1 MGTLPRY
8 YSLPLP
14 VRKDLRRNR
23 ASDVVTRPDRWQGN
37 QAFTGAASRRESRR
51 GELSAA
57 VNIPPSALAP
67 SGAPHGHEQ
76 QSLEGKNEVS
86 GPHSRGARPV
96 ISKQSAPQLFPLQ
109 LQSIRHLTNNNS
121 ILPNTLV
128 HLLLLPPPLL
138 INFLLVRPP
147 YSPATSN
154 YHSSHPLSIRHTNT
168 IMPAD
173 AVRSLSATEDVE
185 RIEAPVTWKAYMM
198 CAFASFG
205 GIFFGYDSGYI
216 NGVTGSER
224 FIELIEGP
232 PPPGTDPADWAL
244 SGSHLSLITSI
255 LSAGTFFGAIIAGDV
270 ADIIGR
276 KWTIIAGCLIYIVGV
291 ILQVATNGLGLIVAG
306 RLIAGLGVGFESAIV
321 ILYMSEI
328 CPKKVRGALVAGYQF
343 CITIGLLLAAC
354 VNYGVKEYQNS
365 AEYRVPIGLQFIFGL
380 VLGVG
385 LFLLPDSPRYYVK
398 RGRVEKARKALSSVR
413 GQPQD
418 SEYVEAELAEIIANE
433 EYERSL
439 IPAGSWING
448 WMNCFRGSVFKSNSN
463 LRKTILGT
471 SLQMMQQWTGVNFI
485 FYYSTPFLS
494 ATGAIDNVF
503 LISLIFT
510 LVNVCSTPISF
521 WTVEWLG
528 RRPLLIWGAFGML
541 ICQFLVA
548 IIGVTVGFNHTYENA
563 AGETIANNIPAVNA
577 QIAFIAI
584 FIFFFASTWG
594 PGAWIVIGEIFPLPI
609 RSRGVGLSTASNWLW
624 NTIIAVITPYM
635 VSSDEGDLKSNVF
648 WIWGGL
654 CTCAFVYSYFL
665 VPETKGLSLEQVDKM
680 MEETTPRTSAKW
692 RPTTTYASQMGMKG
706 EKLEANVTEDVERK
720 GSIF

>member
-1 MGTLPRY
+1 
-8 YSLPLP
+8 
-14 VRKDLRRNR
+14 
-23 ASDVVTRPDRWQGN
+23 
-37 QAFTGAASRRESRR
+37 
-51 GELSAA
+51 
-57 VNIPPSALAP
+57 
-67 SGAPHGHEQ
+67 
-76 QSLEGKNEVS
+76 
-86 GPHSRGARPV
+86 
-96 ISKQSAPQLFPLQ
+96 
-109 LQSIRHLTNNNS
+109 
-121 ILPNTLV
+121 
-128 HLLLLPPPLL
+128 
-138 INFLLVRPP
+138 
-147 YSPATSN
+147 
-154 YHSSHPLSIRHTNT
+154 
-168 IMPAD
+168 MPAD
-173 AVRSLSATEDVE
+173 AVRSLSATNDVE

-306 RLIAGLGVGFESAIV
+306 RLVAGLGVGFESAIV

-380 VLGVG
+380 VLGGG
-385 LFLLPDSPRYYVK
+385 LLFLPDSPRYYVK

-494 ATGAIDNVF
+494 STGAIDNVF

-563 AGETIANNIPAVNA
+563 AGDTIANNIPAVNA

-635 VSSDEGDLKSNVF
+635 VNQDEGNLKSNVF

-692 RPTTTYASQMGMKG
+692 RPTTTYASEMGMKG
-706 EKLEANVTEDVERK
+706 EKLETNITEDVERK